1 MKPRLAV
8 LAFLTASA
16 LALPA
21 AAQTWQAPPPA
32 VSKLGV
38 VAVACKGE
46 FCLGVACRGGRS
58 ELVSMSPG
66 GGPFDGPTL
75 VSFPGTSATITFT
88 EDPKIMDALNMM
100 GTRGTIS
107 TAMLARMA
115 NQSAITLT
123 GGTLSDKMT
132 STFSLNGYAKFA
144 PAVARACG
152 LTSGGKLTGPE

>member
-1 MKPRLAV
+1 MTSRLAV
-8 LAFLTASA
+8 LAFVATGA

-21 AAQTWQAPPPA
+21 TAQTWQAPPPA
-32 VSKLGV
+32 VSRLGV
-38 VAVACKGE
+38 VTVACKGE

-100 GTRGTIS
+100 GTRGPIA
-107 TAMLARMA
+107 TAILARMA
-115 NQSAITLT
+115 GQRAITLS

-144 PAVARACG
+144 PAVAKACG
-152 LTSGGKLTGPE
+152 LPAGGSLTGPE